1 LGRVTAMLADR
12 RYATTDT
19 TTIILT
25 LARLTGTTDLT
36 GLRAESLSAPA
47 RGMAGDARGVG
58 VVGVAALGAV
68 LTVMA
73 EGSEAAG
80 SEVEGSLVGVAL
92 TADADSSAVEVLTAA
107 ALAARLEA
115 STAVQFMAVAG
126 STVTAEA
133 GSTAAVV
140 VDTLAADT
148 AVVAD
153 TGKRGLIRSS
163 LIWWATMNGWQRT
176 LPAVSFLP
184 RQVRTSAG

>member
-1 LGRVTAMLADR
+1 
-12 RYATTDT
+12 
-19 TTIILT
+19 
-25 LARLTGTTDLT
+25 
-36 GLRAESLSAPA
+36 
-47 RGMAGDARGVG
+47 
-58 VVGVAALGAV
+58 LGAV

-73 EGSEAAG
+73 EGSGAAG

-92 TADADSSAVEVLTAA
+92 TADADSPAVEVLTAA
-107 ALAARLEA
+107 ALAARLGA

-148 AVVAD
+148 AAVAD

-163 LIWWATMNGWQRT
+163 LIWWAKMNGWQRT

-184 RQVRTSAG
+184 SQVRTSAG